1 MFHQEHLSQQ
11 APYLL
16 VRDDEPKSKQVCC
29 GRGLARVSLKV
40 SDLWSTADLSQALLF
55 GFHLRQPRIVS
66 LTDAYGKKL
75 LKPLG
80 LESLCFFPSLAPLF
94 LFLYCCS
101 SLQT

>member
-66 LTDAYGKKL
+66 LTDAYEK
-75 LKPLG
+75 
-80 LESLCFFPSLAPLF
+80 S
-94 LFLYCCS
+94 Y
-101 SLQT
+101 